1 MRKRCYCL
9 LCSCMQLSSMQL
21 ELDSEKRRRERLE
34 NLYSKRDDQVTKLRS
49 TFDESLNAIS
59 TDTNNIK
66 SILGKS
72 LKKIDKQMNHGNA
85 TLSDSD
91 LTETDLESNYPSKR
105 LSSGKYLELPN
116 RSKSLDISLDKL
128 YTRVRSSSKYNLTD
142 RLNTTVPTTIPSSR
156 PTPIQEIPER
166 DIKTSNRKA
175 NKRLT
180 R

>member
-1 MRKRCYCL
+1 MR
-9 LCSCMQLSSMQL
+9 L
-21 ELDSEKRRRERLE
+21 ELDSEKRSRERLAD
-34 NLYSKRDDQVTKLRS
+34 LYSKRDDQVTKLRS

-72 LKKIDKQMNHGNA
+72 LKKIDKQIHHGNA

-91 LTETDLESNYPSKR
+91 FTETDLESNYPSKS
-105 LSSGKYLELPN
+105 LSSNKYLELPN

-128 YTRVRSSSKYNLTD
+128 YTKVRSSPKYSLTE
-142 RLNTTVPTTIPSSR
+142 RLNTTVPSIPSSR